1 MTHVRGLVCR
11 ECGSGVPQS
20 PIHVCE
26 HCFGPLEVD
35 YDYSAIRAVLTRD
48 RVAAGPPSIWR
59 YGDLLPLDDAPLVG
73 RRLVT

>member
-11 ECGSGVPQS
+11 ECGRGVPQG

-35 YDYSAIRAVLTRD
+35 YDYAAIRAILTRE
-48 RVAAGPPSIWR
+48 RIAAGPPASGATATSCR
-59 YGDLLPLDDAPLVG
+59 STGSPSSAA
-73 RRLVT
+73 TSA